1 MQCERDKIVQLNNI
15 CEHEEDVYHAQTC
28 PAMCSVDYP
37 QEFLRN
43 TFCNLNKY
51 ILDFAMCSVDFPQDF
66 LTNTFCNLNKYI
78 LNFAM
83 CSVDYTQDFLTTHP
97 LAECTVTTSQTSTL
111 AFVTIL

>member
-37 QEFLRN
+37 Q
-43 TFCNLNKY
+43 
-51 ILDFAMCSVDFPQDF
+51 DF
-66 LTNTFCNLNKYI
+66 LTNTFCNLSKYI